1 MKIEVGY
8 LDVAAEKEILHR
20 YTNGNGAQ
28 SQYSVLTPVDVLHL
42 QAESRKVHI
51 DDKIVDYMIEAVNRT
66 RNHPEI
72 DLGIS
77 PRGTVAL
84 FRASQALA
92 LVADRNF
99 VVPDDV
105 KRAIFPVFGHRLILA
120 RNSVKGKKGTTEVL
134 EGILEDLT
142 VPV

>member
-1 MKIEVGY
+1 MTE
-8 LDVAAEKEILHR
+8 
-20 YTNGNGAQ
+20 
-28 SQYSVLTPVDVLHL
+28 
-42 QAESRKVHI
+42 
-51 DDKIVDYMIEAVNRT
+51 T
-66 RNHPEI
+66 RWGPEI

-92 LVADRNF
+92 MVAGRSF

-120 RNSVKGKKGTTEVL
+120 RNSAKGKKGTTDVL

-142 VPV
+142 VPA